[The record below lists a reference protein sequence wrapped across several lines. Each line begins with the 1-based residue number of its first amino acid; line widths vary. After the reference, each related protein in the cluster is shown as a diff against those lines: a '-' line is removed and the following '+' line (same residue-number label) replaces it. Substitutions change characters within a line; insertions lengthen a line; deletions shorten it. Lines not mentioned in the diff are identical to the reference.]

1 MAALALLD
9 DPGPGETE
17 SSSELDEAILAL
29 RSGAWMTVAG
39 VLMLILSTA
48 LNQAGDPA
56 ERFAMPAIGWVLL
69 GAVLA
74 LQVGAVAV
82 VELGRSWIRASCT
95 PDGIYRYLWS
105 TSMLEGLALAVGIV
119 LVPAGVVPLSLMML
133 MMVVYAGYF
142 YRRVGAISFIAF
154 AVAANT
160 AAVVVATPPEVPV
173 SQFSAAAIVPFA
185 VTILMAGAFVAVVRR
200 GRDRVERRARLVA
213 TVGLAHALDVRDAK
227 TANHSETVADYAVAM
242 ARRLGLSPRH
252 VERVRLAGLLHD
264 VGKIGI
270 PDSVL
275 LKPGKLTE
283 AEWLMMRRHPELGAQ
298 MLDSATLRDV
308 RLWVLAHHERPDGT
322 GYPYG
327 LSGHEIPLEARI
339 LAVADAFEAMVSD
352 RPYRAG
358 RPQAEA
364 LTELRR
370 CAGTQFDAEVVA
382 AFEET
387 LSQEDGAAMATAA

>member
-17 SSSELDEAILAL
+17 TSSELDEAILAL

-56 ERFAMPAIGWVLL
+56 ERFAMPTIGWVLL

-74 LQVGAVAV
+74 LQVGAVAA
-82 VELGRSWIRASCT
+82 VELGRGWIRSSCT
-95 PDGIYRYLWS
+95 PDGIYRYLWG

-119 LVPAGVVPLSLMML
+119 LVPAGVIPLSLMML
-133 MMVVYAGYF
+133 IMVVYAGYF
-142 YRRVGAISFIAF
+142 YRRVEAISFMVF
-154 AVAANT
+154 AVAANA
-160 AAVVVATPPEVPV
+160 AAVVIATPPEVPV
-173 SQFSAAAIVPFA
+173 SQFSAAAMVPFA

-200 GRDRVERRARLVA
+200 GRDRVEQRARLVA

-322 GYPYG
+322 GYPHG
-327 LSGHEIPLEARI
+327 LSGDEIPLEARI

-364 LTELRR
+364 LAELRR
-370 CAGTQFDAEVVA
+370 CAGTQFDADVVA

-387 LSQEDGAAMATAA
+387 LSEEDGPAMVTAA

>member
-9 DPGPGETE
+9 DPGPGATET
-17 SSSELDEAILAL
+17 SSELDEAVLAL

-39 VLMLILSTA
+39 VLMLLLSTV
-48 LNQAGDPA
+48 LNQAGDEA
-56 ERFAMPAIGWVLL
+56 ERFAMPTIGWVLL

-74 LQVGAVAV
+74 VQLGAVAA
-82 VELGRSWIRASCT
+82 VELGRSWIRSSCT
-95 PDGIYRYLWS
+95 PAGIYRYLWS
-105 TSMLEGLALAVGIV
+105 TSMLEGLGLAVGIV
-119 LVPAGVVPLSLMML
+119 LVPAGVIPLSLMML
-133 MMVVYAGYF
+133 IMVVYAGYF
-142 YRRVGAISFIAF
+142 YRRVDAIAFIVF
-154 AVAANT
+154 AVAAN
-160 AAVVVATPPEVPV
+160 AVAVIAATPPEVPV

-200 GRDRVERRARLVA
+200 GRDRVEQRARLVA

-322 GYPYG
+322 GYPHG
-327 LSGHEIPLEARI
+327 LSGDEIPLEARI

-358 RPQAEA
+358 RPQVEA
-364 LTELRR
+364 LAELRR
-370 CAGTQFDAEVVA
+370 CSGTQFDAEVVA

-387 LSQEDGAAMATAA
+387 LSQADGPAMVTAA